1 VYGGLGALAVAGIW
15 AAAFPRLRNADELSS
30 AALRP
35 STPLPDAPTTAVPE

>member
-35 STPLPDAPTTAVPE
+35 ASSLPDAPASAVPE